1 MIPNFTHLSDDN
13 ENDNS
18 NSNINIIINNFIIV
32 SLLDLNES
40 FFNISTN
47 YLLISLLYHKL
58 TIIILPLITYK

>member
-32 SLLDLNES
+32 SLLD
-40 FFNISTN
+40 FNNFID
-47 YLLISLLYHKL
+47 YLI
-58 TIIILPLITYK
+58 

>member
-32 SLLDLNES
+32 SLLH
-40 FFNISTN
+40 
-47 YLLISLLYHKL
+47 Y
-58 TIIILPLITYK
+58 